1 MTGNDVPP
9 GRPGVV
15 EVVEETATIH
25 TREVVNARVR
35 VTTRT
40 ELHDEVLRQDLHGTR
55 LDLVSVPVDRMLE
68 PGETPALARTEG
80 GVTIIPI
87 YEEVV
92 VTEKRIVLKEELH
105 VVQHEITEEIEI
117 PVTLR
122 KQVATIERLTSE
134 D

>member
-1 MTGNDVPP
+1 MTGDDTPP
-9 GRPGVV
+9 GRPDMV
-15 EVVEETATIH
+15 EVVEETATIQ
-25 TREVVNARVR
+25 TRKVVNARVR

-40 ELHDEVLRQDLHGTR
+40 ELHDEVVRQELHGTQVDMVR
-55 LDLVSVPVDRMLE
+55 VPVDRILE

-87 YEEVV
+87 YEEVI

-105 VVQHEITEEIEI
+105 VVQHELTEEIEI
-117 PVTLR
+117 PVILR
-122 KQVATIERLTSE
+122 KQVATIERLASE